1 MAPRSTRLQ
10 LRVSPGAAS
19 PAVVGRHGAAW
30 KVRVAAAPERGR
42 ANASV
47 IALLADS
54 LDLPRL
60 DIRIVSGATS
70 RDKVVEL
77 AGLTLDEAERRLA
90 AVQKGT

>member
-1 MAPRSTRLQ
+1 
-10 LRVSPGAAS
+10 
-19 PAVVGRHGAAW
+19 
-30 KVRVAAAPERGR
+30 
-42 ANASV
+42 V

-54 LDLPRL
+54 LDLPRP